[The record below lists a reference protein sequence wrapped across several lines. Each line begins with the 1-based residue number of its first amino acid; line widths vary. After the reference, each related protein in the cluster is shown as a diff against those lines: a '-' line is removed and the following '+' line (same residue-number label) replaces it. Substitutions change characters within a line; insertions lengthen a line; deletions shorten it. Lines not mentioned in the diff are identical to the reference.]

1 MKLTIPTWLTLARIA
16 MIPVLVIVYYLD
28 YRWTNVAATA
38 IFAFASI
45 TDWLDGWIARR
56 YRLFSRFG
64 AFLDP
69 VADKLM
75 VSTALFLIVQA
86 HPTPWMA
93 CWAGVIVGREIA
105 VSALREWMAELGQ
118 RARVK
123 VQAVGKIKTVV
134 QMVAIGCLL
143 YSPSKEPEPW
153 LWMGREVFII
163 GDWMLA
169 VAALLTLWSGF
180 EYLRAAWPVLK
191 AGEGKSV
198 PASTSSVDSLQ
209 TTSKMHGSTR
219 E

>member
-56 YRLFSRFG
+56 YQQYSAFG

-75 VSTALFLIVQA
+75 ISTALVITVQY
-86 HPTPWMA
+86 HHTIWMA
-93 CWAGVIVGREIA
+93 LWASVIIGREIA

-118 RARVK
+118 RAVDPIDL
-123 VQAVGKIKTVV
+123 GDVV
-134 QMVAIGCLL
+134 HCRRLQ
-143 YSPSKEPEPW
+143 
-153 LWMGREVFII
+153 
-163 GDWMLA
+163 
-169 VAALLTLWSGF
+169 SG
-180 EYLRAAWPVLK
+180 
-191 AGEGKSV
+191 
-198 PASTSSVDSLQ
+198 
-209 TTSKMHGSTR
+209 
-219 E
+219 